1 MVEFTPG
8 EGLMLTLYE
17 NAFSPFARKVWMVL
31 EHKGLDFETVDG
43 LARSNREKLAAVNK
57 RLEVPAL
64 DHDGLVVVN
73 SADIVAYL
81 ERVFPDGPAYPS
93 DDRAWVNARAWERC
107 SDTVVDPILV
117 DISYWVWADRPDTM
131 PKGLLDAAKSDLSS
145 IYGALDSELD
155 GRDWICGELSI
166 ADIALF
172 PHLSGT
178 RLLGVPFD
186 EVRHPNLLAWY
197 KRCRATKLFADD
209 LERTRAFLSNV
220 GTSDIERQK
229 IFWRGDRIEWI
240 LARGYHDWFVKEI
253 EEGRVLWPRLGI
265 PGN

>member
-1 MVEFTPG
+1 MGEFT
-8 EGLMLTLYE
+8 T
-17 NAFSPFARKVWMVL
+17 
-31 EHKGLDFETVDG
+31 
-43 LARSNREKLAAVNK
+43 AAK
-57 RLEVPAL
+57 
-64 DHDGLVVVN
+64 
-73 SADIVAYL
+73 IVAVRRKEWL
-81 ERVFPDGPAYPS
+81 
-93 DDRAWVNARAWERC
+93 
-107 SDTVVDPILV
+107 T
-117 DISYWVWADRPDTM
+117 
-131 PKGLLDAAKSDLSS
+131 S
-145 IYGALDSELD
+145 I
-155 GRDWICGELSI
+155 
-166 ADIALF
+166 
-172 PHLSGT
+172 T